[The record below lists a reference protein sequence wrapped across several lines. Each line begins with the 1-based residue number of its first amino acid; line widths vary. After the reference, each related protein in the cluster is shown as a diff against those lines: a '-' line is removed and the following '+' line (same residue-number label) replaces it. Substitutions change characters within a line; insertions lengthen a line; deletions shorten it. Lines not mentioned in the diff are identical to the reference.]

1 MVQKPKHLASQY
13 GQQFKDGSIV
23 KAYQYRPPYSSETF
37 DILVELLGGGQPR
50 TVLDVGCGTGS
61 IARYLAERV
70 EHVDAVDFSQPML
83 EWGRQLANGDHAH
96 LRWVLGSVE
105 DVDLVGPYGLITAGE
120 SLHWMD
126 WNVVLPRFSRLLK
139 TGAYLAI
146 VGNDMQPL
154 DWYDILG
161 DTIKKY
167 STNRDFQYYDMIGAL
182 ERYGLFQKK
191 GEKTTKPIP
200 FIQSIDDYIESF
212 HSRNGFSRERME
224 PAMAEAFDRE
234 VREQL
239 LRAYPDGYLSLQITA
254 TIVWGVPLE

>member
-1 MVQKPKHLASQY
+1 MIQKPKHLAPQY
-13 GQQFKDGSIV
+13 GEQFKDGSIV
-23 KAYQYRPPYSSETF
+23 KAYQYRPAYPSETF
-37 DILVELLGGGQPR
+37 DILVELLDGGLPSR
-50 TVLDVGCGTGS
+50 VLDVGCGTGS
-61 IARYLAERV
+61 IARHLVERV
-70 EHVDAVDFSQPML
+70 GHVDAVDFSRYML
-83 EWGRQLANGDHAH
+83 EQGQQLANGDHPH
-96 LRWVLGSVE
+96 LRWIWGSIE
-105 DVDLVGPYGLITAGE
+105 DADLAGPYGLITAGE

-146 VGNDMQPL
+146 VGNGMQPF

-167 STNRDFQYYDMIGAL
+167 STNKDFQHYDMVGAL
-182 ERYGLFQKK
+182 EQHKLFQKR

-200 FIQSIDDYIESF
+200 FTQSIDDYVESF

-234 VREQL
+234 AREQL
-239 LRAYPDGYLSLQITA
+239 LKAYPEGHLSLQVAA
-254 TIVWGVPLE
+254 TIVWGVPLA